1 MNIKN
6 QYLFYK
12 IILKAFVICFLLFSC
27 SFNDKK
33 QNISSQEKNKS
44 RYEYIVKNDDF
55 INEIEQS
62 LSGNFIELSN
72 GNTYYELANFK
83 SLGPVIVLIHGFS
96 VPSHIW
102 EPTFQKAKQLRFK
115 VLRFDL
121 YGRGYSDNPNINYTD
136 ELFAK
141 QSWELLDSL
150 SINKA
155 VLIGLSNGGRVISKM
170 AQINPGRVEKLVYV
184 SSNGFKDVKEMNNKS
199 VGEAE
204 ILKFI
209 DNYKFL
215 SKSQMNDFKNPNQ
228 FKDWDK
234 KYSELQKFK
243 GFARALI
250 STSKNHVPLDDIHK
264 QIANNKIEVY
274 TLWGKYDNVVVF
286 EDFKNKLNQI
296 IPNRKEFFFKSAGH
310 LPQMESPKE
319 FNTVLFEKILDFTE
333 KK

>member
-6 QYLFYK
+6 QHPFYK
-12 IILKAFVICFLLFSC
+12 VILNASVVCFFFFSC
-27 SFNDKK
+27 SFNNKK
-33 QNISSQEKNKS
+33 QNILSQKTNQP

-55 INEIEQS
+55 KNEIEQY
-62 LSGNFIELSN
+62 LSGNFIELNN
-72 GNTYYELANFK
+72 GNTYYELANPK
-83 SLGPVIVLIHGFS
+83 SLGPVIVLVHGFS
-96 VPSHIW
+96 VPSYIW
-102 EPTFQKAKQLRFK
+102 ELTFQKAKQLGFK

-121 YGRGYSDNPNINYTD
+121 YGRGYSDNPNIDYTD

-150 SINKA
+150 SINRA

-170 AQINPGRVEKLVYV
+170 AQINFGRVVKLVYV
-184 SSNGFKDVKEMNNKS
+184 SSNGFNDVKEMNNKS
-199 VGEAE
+199 VSEDE
-204 ILKFI
+204 ISKFI
-209 DNYKFL
+209 D
-215 SKSQMNDFKNPNQ
+215 DFKNPDQ

-250 STSKNHVPLDDIHK
+250 STRKNHVLLDDIHK
-264 QIANNKIEVY
+264 QITNNNIEVY
-274 TLWGKYDNVVVF
+274 TLWGKYDTVVFF

-296 IPNRKEFFFKSAGH
+296 MPNRKEFFFKSAGH